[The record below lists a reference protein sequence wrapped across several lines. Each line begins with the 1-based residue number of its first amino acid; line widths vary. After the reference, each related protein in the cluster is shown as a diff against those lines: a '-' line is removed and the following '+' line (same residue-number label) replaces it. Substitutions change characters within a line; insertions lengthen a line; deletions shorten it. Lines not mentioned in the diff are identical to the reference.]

1 MFVGLTLSLF
11 LVSLSKNFNH
21 LSNLN
26 SRWSCKISR
35 AIRKKC
41 FCFNV
46 LYLHFLPL
54 LFASWTFLNYFFQL
68 WSVWGFFFFFACLFY
83 ICQPVWIFTI
93 IGSLLA
99 QLVNLLLL
107 FLLGT
112 VKRHFEPQIQDLS
125 IVLLGFT
132 NTDLLLFLPQVFKF
146 IFNKILNVNY
156 NISLL
161 KVANGRLL
169 LDLEWTEPQQSQA
182 KF

>member
-1 MFVGLTLSLF
+1 M
-11 LVSLSKNFNH
+11 
-21 LSNLN
+21 
-26 SRWSCKISR
+26 
-35 AIRKKC
+35 
-41 FCFNV
+41 
-46 LYLHFLPL
+46 
-54 LFASWTFLNYFFQL
+54 
-68 WSVWGFFFFFACLFY
+68 
-83 ICQPVWIFTI
+83 
-93 IGSLLA
+93 A

-169 LDLEWTEPQQSQA
+169 LDLE
-182 KF
+182 